1 MCVCGGGFGSRTVCT
16 HVLVLGQTSHS
27 PVLIG
32 AFPLVGG
39 VLGQSHVHLGLELIT
54 QVTVLRSAG
63 RKTELA
69 SSHLMEETRL
79 LAIRLKLLNV
89 KVWLLEEPK
98 SKTVQVPGTV
108 LAGRG
113 QAGSSATADSC

>member
-1 MCVCGGGFGSRTVCT
+1 MCVGGGRVCSRTVNT

-54 QVTVLRSAG
+54 QVTVLRGKKQNKKQA
-63 RKTELA
+63 L
-69 SSHLMEETRL
+69 SHLMETRH
-79 LAIRLKLLNV
+79 LAIRLKPLNV
-89 KVWLLEEPK
+89 N
-98 SKTVQVPGTV
+98 
-108 LAGRG
+108 
-113 QAGSSATADSC
+113 